1 MIIFYSIFN
10 TINDCTFTENAY
22 LPLAKQE
29 VIPVFSDHLSC
40 VISKQCQWKQKTTC
54 LWFAK
59 LVKNFLPFAYLQN
72 SENRRKLEYLEAAS
86 IITSLRPIDWLQH
99 NRQPVHSGLAW
110 NNNEMLVKG
119 TTVADS
125 NWQYSLN
132 MDKAGSGEDKVDYYS
147 VLGCD
152 PSSSEEQIMTEYRVR
167 ARQSHP
173 DKQGDTEEFQVRFN

>member
-1 MIIFYSIFN
+1 
-10 TINDCTFTENAY
+10 
-22 LPLAKQE
+22 
-29 VIPVFSDHLSC
+29 
-40 VISKQCQWKQKTTC
+40 
-54 LWFAK
+54 
-59 LVKNFLPFAYLQN
+59 
-72 SENRRKLEYLEAAS
+72 
-86 IITSLRPIDWLQH
+86 
-99 NRQPVHSGLAW
+99 
-110 NNNEMLVKG
+110 MLVEG

-173 DKQGDTEEFQVRFN
+173 DKQGDTEEFQVGF